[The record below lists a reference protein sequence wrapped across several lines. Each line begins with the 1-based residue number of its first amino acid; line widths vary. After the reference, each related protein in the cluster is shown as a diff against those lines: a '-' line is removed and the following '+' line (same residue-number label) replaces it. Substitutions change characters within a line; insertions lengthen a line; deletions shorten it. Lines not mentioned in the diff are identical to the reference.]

1 MNPTNINKLAAQKM
15 DDGGMIING
24 KNDDGGIIIIDPS
37 RKDDGGN
44 MIGPV

>member
-1 MNPTNINKLAAQKM
+1 MNPTNINKLAAQKT

-24 KNDDGGIIIIDPS
+24 KNDDGGIIIDPP

-44 MIGPV
+44 IVGPV